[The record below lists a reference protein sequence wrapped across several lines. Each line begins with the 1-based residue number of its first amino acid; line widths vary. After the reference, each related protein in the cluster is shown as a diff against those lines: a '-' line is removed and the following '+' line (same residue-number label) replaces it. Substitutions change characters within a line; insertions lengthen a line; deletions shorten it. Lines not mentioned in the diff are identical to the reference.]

1 MAPSK
6 AALVSGKMFNAAEG
20 GVWRQEVYRSRQIL
34 RALAEGKILNAAEG
48 GIVRHK
54 IYGSKGAA
62 GYLTFGLP
70 KLHGSQST
78 RR

>member
-34 RALAEGKILNAAEG
+34 RALAEGKILNAAD
-48 GIVRHK
+48 
-54 IYGSKGAA
+54 GS
-62 GYLTFGLP
+62 YTV
-70 KLHGSQST
+70 
-78 RR
+78 